1 MQINLQ
7 AYQKHHVN
15 SELCGIMTFTMN
27 TITEILKYTL
37 PSLVVM
43 ATTWILVRSYL
54 QHDRQSNELALKPEL
69 QKASLPVRM
78 QAYERLVLLLERLQ
92 PAGLILRTNIQGM
105 NAASLHAALLQAVRE
120 EFDHNLSQQLYV
132 SPEAWALVKK
142 SREQTIQLINSAAAQ
157 TGPDSSTADLA
168 EKILVRDIESTL
180 PGIDEAINFLKK
192 EAKESFF

>member
-1 MQINLQ
+1 
-7 AYQKHHVN
+7 
-15 SELCGIMTFTMN
+15 MN
-27 TITEILKYTL
+27 TITEILKYML
-37 PSLVVM
+37 PSMVVM
-43 ATTWILVRSYL
+43 ATTWILVRSFF
-54 QHDRQSNELALKPEL
+54 QHERQCKELALKPEL
-69 QKASLPVRM
+69 QKASLSVRM

-105 NAASLHAALLQAVRE
+105 NAVSLHAALLQAVRE

-192 EAKESFF
+192 EARESFF